1 MELERL
7 QNLDNLVVGKKQT
20 KRFILKTMVE
30 KVFVA
35 MDAEKGVTDEIIQ
48 LCNKEDIEIV
58 YIDKMKNLGEICNID
73 VNAAVVAVLK

>member
-7 QNLDNLVVGKKQT
+7 QSLDNLVVGKKQT
-20 KRFILKTMVE
+20 KRFILKSMVD

-35 MDAEKGVTDEIIQ
+35 MDAEREVTDEIIQ
-48 LCNKEDIEIV
+48 LCNKEEIEIV
-58 YIDKMKNLGEICNID
+58 YIDKMKELGEICNID

>member
-7 QNLDNLVVGKKQT
+7 QSLDNLVVGKKQT
-20 KRFILKTMVE
+20 KRFILKAMVD

-35 MDAEKGVTDEIIQ
+35 MDAEKEVTDEIIQ
-48 LCNKEDIEIV
+48 LCNKEDIKIV
-58 YIDKMKNLGEICNID
+58 YIDKMKELGEICNID